1 MTIKAIS
8 RTEEIAWSGH
18 PKTLKLKRKPQ
29 LSELEANFEKLE
41 KAIASVIKWYEA
53 EIDNNNYKEYY
64 EGCKLLV
71 SLFGFDPYV
80 GDLYRAIPI
89 LKKVDKIPVEGKI
102 LRLKATVSKLSSWTT
117 SLSNA
122 ARYGSHA
129 HKSYVVIRARQQ
141 VLQLMNSNYLK
152 SIAKYLLSIPQIR
165 SKSPIFSKLE
175 KTMTRFEA
183 EDEVTGMTRP
193 RMLVEVVFVRS
204 KSLPFVRKAF

>member
-1 MTIKAIS
+1 
-8 RTEEIAWSGH
+8 
-18 PKTLKLKRKPQ
+18 
-29 LSELEANFEKLE
+29 
-41 KAIASVIKWYEA
+41 
-53 EIDNNNYKEYY
+53 
-64 EGCKLLV
+64 V

-80 GDLYRAIPI
+80 GDLYRAVPI
-89 LKKVDKIPVEGKI
+89 LKEVDKIPIEGKI

-183 EDEVTGMTRP
+183 EDEVTVMTRP

-204 KSLPFVRKAF
+204 KSLPFVRRA